1 MAGNQQ
7 KKDQK
12 DSRSVVTRAPY
23 NFVPFSDTI
32 ITRYKS
38 TVDLP
43 SHDEIDP
50 NLKSGEIHITMTAQT
65 EIYISDGTPE
75 AHFFRGANGKQMIP
89 GSSVRGM
96 IRNNMYI
103 LGFGKVVPKDDV
115 AEQQLLYRKIASKS
129 SGVDHDLNKIY
140 KKITT

>member
-1 MAGNQQ
+1 MAEKRQE
-7 KKDQK
+7 KYRK

-38 TVDLP
+38 TADLP
-43 SHDEIDP
+43 SHDEIEP
-50 NLKSGEIHITMTAQT
+50 NLKSGEIHITMTAET

-103 LGFGKVVPKDDV
+103 LGFGDV
-115 AEQQLLYRKIASKS
+115 CSK
-129 SGVDHDLNKIY
+129 
-140 KKITT
+140 